1 MQWKYKKSLHGKFK
15 AFNPHRKLS
24 LLRAERREKMCWPK
38 LPLLQAGFDLLHCKT
53 GVSDIVQVVTEE
65 LVITVYVT
73 GKNVTKLWI

>member
-1 MQWKYKKSLHGKFK
+1 
-15 AFNPHRKLS
+15 
-24 LLRAERREKMCWPK
+24 MCWPK

-73 GKNVTKLWI
+73 GKNVTKL